1 MSKIKIRPDISP
13 FPMPVAIVGA
23 LVNDRPNFMTVAWF
37 NRLNGRPPI
46 WGVALGK
53 KQYTLEGIRKN
64 KVFSINIPNVNLVE
78 QVDYCGITSG
88 RKVDKSKLF
97 NIFYGEL
104 ESVPMV
110 QECPL
115 CLECRVY
122 DIIEL
127 PGISLVLGEVIT
139 AYTEAHYLTEN
150 KLDSKK
156 IDPFTFSQPDNKYWA
171 LGDMVADAFSIGKK
185 FKTKGA

>member
-1 MSKIKIRPDISP
+1 MSKIKIKTKVSP
-13 FPMPVAIVGA
+13 FRMPVAIIGT
-23 LVNDRPNFMTVAWF
+23 LVNDNPNFMTVAWF
-37 NRLNGRPPI
+37 NRLNGNPPI
-46 WGVALGK
+46 WGIAFGK
-53 KQYTLEGIRKN
+53 NQYTLEGIRSNKN
-64 KVFSINIPNVNLVE
+64 FSINIPNTDLVKKA
-78 QVDYCGITSG
+78 DYCGIVSG

-104 ESVPMV
+104 ESVPMI

-127 PGISLVLGEVIT
+127 PSITLVLGEIVT
-139 AYTEAHYLTEN
+139 AYTEEQYTSEG

-156 IDPFTFSQPDNKYWA
+156 IDPFTLSQPDNKFWA
-171 LGDMVADAFSIGKK
+171 LGDMVADAFSIGKTLK
-185 FKTKGA
+185 R

>member
-1 MSKIKIRPDISP
+1 MSKIKIKPDVSP
-13 FPMPVAIVGA
+13 FPMPVAIIGA
-23 LVNDRPNFMTVAWF
+23 VINDHPNFMTVAWF

-46 WGVALGK
+46 WGVAFGK

-122 DIIEL
+122 DFIEL
-127 PGISLVLGEVIT
+127 PVITLVLGEVIA

-185 FKTKGA
+185 FKNRGE